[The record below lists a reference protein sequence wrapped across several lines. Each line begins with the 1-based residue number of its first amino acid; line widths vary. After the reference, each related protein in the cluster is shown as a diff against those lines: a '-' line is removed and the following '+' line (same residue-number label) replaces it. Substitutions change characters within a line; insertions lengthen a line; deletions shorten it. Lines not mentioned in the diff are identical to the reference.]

1 MHLGMRWVAAIL
13 IFVAV
18 DVSLMFAQQPGGSID
33 VPPGARAILAAKGDG
48 VQIYGCMA
56 VQDGARWTLRGPD
69 AKLLDPGGMQI
80 GTHFAGP
87 TWKLN
92 DGSKVVGEL
101 VASQP
106 SPDTDS
112 VAWLLLQ
119 AKDGSATGRLAVVT
133 FIRRTETHG
142 GVPAANDCQKSA
154 DAGKSVKVR
163 YSATY
168 TFYANQH

>member
-1 MHLGMRWVAAIL
+1 MYLGMRWVAAIL

-18 DVSLMFAQQPGGSID
+18 DVLSMVAQQPGGSID
-33 VPPGARAILAAKGDG
+33 VPPGATAMLAAKGEG
-48 VQIYGCMA
+48 VQIYRCMA
-56 VQDGARWTLRGPD
+56 LQDGAKWTLTGPD
-69 AKLLDPGGMQI
+69 AKLLDPAGAQT

-106 SPDTDS
+106 SPDADS
-112 VAWLLLQ
+112 VAWLLLR
-119 AKDGSATGRLAVVT
+119 AKAGSATGKLAAVT

-142 GVPAANDCQKSA
+142 GVPAANECQKSA
-154 DAGKSVKVR
+154 DVGKSVQIR

-168 TFYANQH
+168 TFYADQH